1 MISEDDQMNGSRHDG
16 RKAAETRKIS
26 FTRNF
31 ISTCPGSVL
40 VESGRT
46 RILCTATIE
55 DKVPPHVRGT
65 GEGWVTAE
73 YSMLP
78 RSSAQ
83 RVVRE
88 RSTLKT
94 GGRTHEIQRLIGRSL
109 RAVTDMKALGETSIL
124 IDCDVIEADGG
135 TRTASINGAFIALV
149 DAIASD
155 PRWKQ
160 GPLPVKDW
168 VGAISAGKVDG
179 ELLLDLDYSEDNRAD
194 VDMNFVMT
202 GSGGIVEL
210 QGTAEGEAFSER
222 EAAALTRLAKKGIA
236 RVTAEQ
242 RKALGELLSGRIGSD
257 GR

>member
-1 MISEDDQMNGSRHDG
+1 MDKTRSDG
-16 RKAAETRKIS
+16 RKAAETRKIR

-31 ISTCPGSVL
+31 ISSCPGSVL

-46 RILCTATIE
+46 RVLCTATIE
-55 DKVPPHVRGT
+55 DKVPPHVKGT

-135 TRTASINGAFIALV
+135 TRTASINGAFVAMV

-155 PRWKQ
+155 PRWKE

-168 VGAISAGKVDG
+168 IGAISVGIVGG
-179 ELLLDLDYSEDNRAD
+179 ELLLDLDYSEDSRAD
-194 VDMNFVMT
+194 VDMNLVMT
-202 GSGGIVEL
+202 GSGGIIEL
-210 QGTAEGEAFSER
+210 QGTAEGEAFTER
-222 EAAALTRLAKKGIA
+222 EAQALTKLARKGISRA
-236 RVTAEQ
+236 IAEQ
-242 RKALGELLSGRIGSD
+242 RKALGEGISGRIGQD
-257 GR
+257 AR

>member
-1 MISEDDQMNGSRHDG
+1 MEGSRNDG
-16 RKAAETRKIS
+16 RKAAETRKIR

-31 ISTCPGSVL
+31 ISSCAGSVL

-46 RILCTATIE
+46 RVLCTATIE
-55 DKVPPHVRGT
+55 DKVPPHVKGS

-78 RSSAQ
+78 RSSSQ

-135 TRTASINGAFIALV
+135 TRTASINGAFVALV

-160 GPLPVKDW
+160 GRLPVKDW
-168 VGAISAGKVDG
+168 VGAISVGMVG
-179 ELLLDLDYSEDNRAD
+179 GSMLLDLDYSEDSAAD
-194 VDMNFVMT
+194 VDMNLVMT

-210 QGTAEGEAFSER
+210 QGTAEGEAFTEK
-222 EAAALTRLAKKGIA
+222 EAAALTKLAKRGIA
-236 RVTAEQ
+236 RVISEQ
-242 RKALGELLSGRIGSD
+242 RKALGEELSGRIDAD